1 MFSAQIAAEIE
12 VTESQV
18 GEALA
23 FYDAHRQ
30 EIDTAIAA
38 EHRIEPKAHGQTAAS
53 LGCRNRVA

>member
-1 MFSAQIAAEIE
+1 MFPAQIAAEFE

-30 EIDTAIAA
+30 GIDAAIAT
-38 EHRIEPKAHGQTAAS
+38 EHHIEPKAHG
-53 LGCRNRVA
+53 